1 MAGIVPKW
9 LIAVVPIS
17 FVSKVGKGMLAK
29 ILEVAMP
36 RFLLQ
41 LEKDYLAWASGDDS
55 RKPMSTGESF
65 GMSEVVTEQADPA

>member
-9 LIAVVPIS
+9 LNAVVPIRA
-17 FVSKVGKGMLAK
+17 VDGLGQRMLGK

-41 LEKDYLAWASGDDS
+41 LEKDYQTWASGDDS
-55 RKPMSTGESF
+55 RKAMSTGDSF
-65 GMSEVVTEQADPA
+65 GITDNTISADAE